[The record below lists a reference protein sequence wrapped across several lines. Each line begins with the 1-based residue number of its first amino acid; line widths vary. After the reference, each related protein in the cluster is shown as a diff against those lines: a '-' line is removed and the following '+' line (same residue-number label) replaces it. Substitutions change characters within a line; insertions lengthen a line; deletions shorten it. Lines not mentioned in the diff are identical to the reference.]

1 MANAIPTRDEA
12 MALLREFNQGE
23 GLVRHAL
30 AVEAVMRHM
39 ARNRGA
45 DPDVWGIVG
54 LIHDLDYE
62 QFPDQHCA
70 KTAEILRDRGWPEE
84 FIRAAVSH
92 GWGTCS
98 DVEPQTDLEKVLFA
112 IDELTGLVAATP
124 LAQRPRY
131 GGQVRPEEMEGQ
143 GLRGG
148 RQPRRHRPRRRAPR
162 RRPAG
167 THHRRYLGHAD
178 SGRGDRTEGQ
188 RWLICVERGNDGRR
202 VHTFHSRGVRPENS
216 VRGLLRE

>member
-39 ARNRGA
+39 ARKRGA

-112 IDELTGLVAATP
+112 IDELTGLVAATA
-124 LAQRPRY
+124 L
-131 GGQVRPEEMEGQ
+131 VRPSRSVLDMEARSVQKKWKDKAFAAGVSRDVIARGAERLGV
-143 GLRGG
+143 GL
-148 RQPRRHRPRRRAPR
+148 PELI
-162 RRPAG
+162 
-167 THHRRYLGHAD
+167 TDVILGM
-178 SGRGDRTEGQ
+178 RTVAAEIG
-188 RWLICVERGNDGRR
+188 LKGNVG
-202 VHTFHSRGVRPENS
+202 
-216 VRGLLRE
+216 

>member
-12 MALLREFNQGE
+12 MALMREFNQGE

-39 ARNRGA
+39 ARKRGA

-98 DVEPQTDLEKVLFA
+98 DVEPQTDLENVLFA
-112 IDELTGLVAATP
+112 IDELTGLVAATA
-124 LAQRPRY
+124 L
-131 GGQVRPEEMEGQ
+131 VRPSRSVLDMEARSVQKKWKDKAFAAGVSRDVIARGAERLGV
-143 GLRGG
+143 GL
-148 RQPRRHRPRRRAPR
+148 PELI
-162 RRPAG
+162 
-167 THHRRYLGHAD
+167 TDVILGM
-178 SGRGDRTEGQ
+178 RTVAAEIG
-188 RWLICVERGNDGRR
+188 LKGNVG
-202 VHTFHSRGVRPENS
+202 
-216 VRGLLRE
+216 

>member
-12 MALLREFNQGE
+12 MALLREFNQGD

-39 ARNRGA
+39 ARKRGA
-45 DPDVWGIVG
+45 DLDVWGIVG

-62 QFPDQHCA
+62 QFPGQHCA

-112 IDELTGLVAATP
+112 IDELTGLVAATA
-124 LAQRPRY
+124 L
-131 GGQVRPEEMEGQ
+131 VRPSRSVLDMEARSVQKKWKDKAFAAGVSRDVIARGAERLGV
-143 GLRGG
+143 GL
-148 RQPRRHRPRRRAPR
+148 PELI
-162 RRPAG
+162 
-167 THHRRYLGHAD
+167 TDVILGM
-178 SGRGDRTEGQ
+178 RTVAAEIG
-188 RWLICVERGNDGRR
+188 LKGNVG
-202 VHTFHSRGVRPENS
+202 
-216 VRGLLRE
+216 

>member
-12 MALLREFNQGE
+12 MALLREFNQGD

-39 ARNRGA
+39 ARKRGA
-45 DPDVWGIVG
+45 DLDVWGIVG

-112 IDELTGLVAATP
+112 IDELTGLVAATA
-124 LAQRPRY
+124 L
-131 GGQVRPEEMEGQ
+131 VRPSRSVLDMEAKSVQKKWKDKAFAAGVSRDVIARGAERLGV
-143 GLRGG
+143 GL
-148 RQPRRHRPRRRAPR
+148 PDLI
-162 RRPAG
+162 
-167 THHRRYLGHAD
+167 TDVILGMRTVAKEI
-178 SGRGDRTEGQ
+178 GLKGDIG
-188 RWLICVERGNDGRR
+188 
-202 VHTFHSRGVRPENS
+202 
-216 VRGLLRE
+216 

>member
-12 MALLREFNQGE
+12 MALLREFNQGD

-39 ARNRGA
+39 ARKRGA
-45 DPDVWGIVG
+45 DLDVWGIVG

-112 IDELTGLVAATP
+112 IDELTGLVAATA
-124 LAQRPRY
+124 L
-131 GGQVRPEEMEGQ
+131 VRPSRSVLDMEAKSVQKKWKDKAFAAGVSRDVIARGAERLSVGLPELITDVILGMRTVAEEI
-143 GLRGG
+143 GLK
-148 RQPRRHRPRRRAPR
+148 
-162 RRPAG
+162 
-167 THHRRYLGHAD
+167 
-178 SGRGDRTEGQ
+178 
-188 RWLICVERGNDGRR
+188 GNVG
-202 VHTFHSRGVRPENS
+202 
-216 VRGLLRE
+216 

>member
-39 ARNRGA
+39 ARKRGA

-112 IDELTGLVAATP
+112 IDELTGLVAATA
-124 LAQRPRY
+124 L
-131 GGQVRPEEMEGQ
+131 VRPSRSVLDMEAKSVQKKWKDKAFAAGVSRDVIARGAERLGVGLPVLITDVILGMRTVAEEI
-143 GLRGG
+143 GLK
-148 RQPRRHRPRRRAPR
+148 
-162 RRPAG
+162 
-167 THHRRYLGHAD
+167 
-178 SGRGDRTEGQ
+178 
-188 RWLICVERGNDGRR
+188 GNVG
-202 VHTFHSRGVRPENS
+202 
-216 VRGLLRE
+216 

>member
-12 MALLREFNQGE
+12 MALMREFNQGE

-39 ARNRGA
+39 ARKRGA

-98 DVEPQTDLEKVLFA
+98 DVEPQTDFEKVLFA
-112 IDELTGLVAATP
+112 IDELTGLVAATA
-124 LAQRPRY
+124 L
-131 GGQVRPEEMEGQ
+131 VRPSRSVLDMEARSVQKKWKDKAFAAGVSRDVIARGAERLGV
-143 GLRGG
+143 GL
-148 RQPRRHRPRRRAPR
+148 PELI
-162 RRPAG
+162 
-167 THHRRYLGHAD
+167 TDVILGM
-178 SGRGDRTEGQ
+178 RTVAAEIG
-188 RWLICVERGNDGRR
+188 LKGNVG
-202 VHTFHSRGVRPENS
+202 
-216 VRGLLRE
+216 

>member
-12 MALLREFNQGE
+12 MALLRQFNQGE

-39 ARNRGA
+39 ARKRGA

-84 FIRAAVSH
+84 IIRAAVSH

-112 IDELTGLVAATP
+112 IDELTGLVAATA
-124 LAQRPRY
+124 L
-131 GGQVRPEEMEGQ
+131 VRPSRSVLDMEAKSVQKKWKDKAFAAGVSRDVIARGAERLGVGLPVLITDVILGMRTVAEEI
-143 GLRGG
+143 GLK
-148 RQPRRHRPRRRAPR
+148 
-162 RRPAG
+162 
-167 THHRRYLGHAD
+167 
-178 SGRGDRTEGQ
+178 
-188 RWLICVERGNDGRR
+188 GNVG
-202 VHTFHSRGVRPENS
+202 
-216 VRGLLRE
+216 

>member
-12 MALLREFNQGE
+12 MALLREFNQGD

-39 ARNRGA
+39 ARKRGA
-45 DPDVWGIVG
+45 DLDVWGIVG

-70 KTAEILRDRGWPEE
+70 KTAEVLRDRGWPEE

-112 IDELTGLVAATP
+112 IDELTGLVAATA
-124 LAQRPRY
+124 L
-131 GGQVRPEEMEGQ
+131 VRPSRSVLDMEAKAVQKKWKDKAFAAGVSRDVIARGAERLSVGLPGLITDVILGMRTVAEEI
-143 GLRGG
+143 GLK
-148 RQPRRHRPRRRAPR
+148 
-162 RRPAG
+162 
-167 THHRRYLGHAD
+167 
-178 SGRGDRTEGQ
+178 
-188 RWLICVERGNDGRR
+188 GNVG
-202 VHTFHSRGVRPENS
+202 
-216 VRGLLRE
+216 

>member
-12 MALLREFNQGE
+12 MALLRQFNQGE

-39 ARNRGA
+39 ARKRGA

-112 IDELTGLVAATP
+112 IDELTGLVAATA
-124 LAQRPRY
+124 L
-131 GGQVRPEEMEGQ
+131 VRPSRSVLDMEAKSVQKKWKDKAFAAGVSRDVIARGAERLGVGLPDLITDVILGMRTVAEEI
-143 GLRGG
+143 GLK
-148 RQPRRHRPRRRAPR
+148 
-162 RRPAG
+162 
-167 THHRRYLGHAD
+167 
-178 SGRGDRTEGQ
+178 
-188 RWLICVERGNDGRR
+188 GNVG
-202 VHTFHSRGVRPENS
+202 
-216 VRGLLRE
+216 

>member
-12 MALLREFNQGE
+12 MALMREFNQGE

-39 ARNRGA
+39 ARKRGA

-98 DVEPQTDLEKVLFA
+98 DVEPQTDLENVLFA
-112 IDELTGLVAATP
+112 IDELTGLVAATA
-124 LAQRPRY
+124 L
-131 GGQVRPEEMEGQ
+131 VRPSRSVLDMEARSVQKKWKDKAFAAGVSRDVIARGAERLGV
-143 GLRGG
+143 GL
-148 RQPRRHRPRRRAPR
+148 PELI
-162 RRPAG
+162 
-167 THHRRYLGHAD
+167 TDVILGI
-178 SGRGDRTEGQ
+178 RTVAAEIG
-188 RWLICVERGNDGRR
+188 LKGNVG
-202 VHTFHSRGVRPENS
+202 
-216 VRGLLRE
+216 